1 MAQTLKRDEDPPTGN
16 VIGCSGVVKPITQSE
31 RRVANLHTA
40 EYVPW
45 NPDGISERGTSILQL
60 NPARS
65 KGVGFISA
73 RLSPARAAPRTDMEA
88 PRNS

>member
-16 VIGCSGVVKPITQSE
+16 VIGCRGVLKPITQSE

-45 NPDGISERGTSILQL
+45 DPDGISERGTSILQL

-65 KGVGFISA
+65 KGVGFSIYKMEPGARSA
-73 RLSPARAAPRTDMEA
+73 PH
-88 PRNS
+88 